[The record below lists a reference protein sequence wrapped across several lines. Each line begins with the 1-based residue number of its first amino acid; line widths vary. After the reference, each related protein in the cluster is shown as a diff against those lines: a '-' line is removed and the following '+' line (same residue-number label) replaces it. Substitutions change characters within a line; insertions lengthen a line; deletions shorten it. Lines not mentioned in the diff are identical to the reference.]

1 MKDKVV
7 IGIDESYKNTGI
19 TVNKN
24 NGEEIKVFNVYCD
37 SLDNNTLKRQSLKE
51 RLDKIVKHVKKNYPD
66 AEVVCIIERIRL
78 KSQGFLNINYIK
90 GIGALNAIITDIMYE
105 YGIEVYSVD
114 TRSWKSAIVGTSKPM
129 ANKYK
134 IDPEKYPTI
143 LWNIKNGR
151 KDKIINYDVGKKKKG
166 VITKGDLKY
175 TYDDDR
181 SDSIA
186 ISFYGFLPVKRQKL
200 EKEH

>member
-1 MKDKVV
+1 MNKVV

-37 SLDNNTLKRQSLKE
+37 SLDNNTLKRQMIKE
-51 RLDKIVKHVKKNYPD
+51 VLDKIVKHVKKNYAG
-66 AEVVCIIERIRL
+66 AEVICVIERIRL
-78 KSQGFLNINYIK
+78 QSKGFLNINYIK
-90 GIGALNAIITDIMYE
+90 GIGALNALIVDLMYD
-105 YGIEVYSVD
+105 YGIETFSVD
-114 TRSWKSAIVGTSKPM
+114 TRAWKSAVVGTSKPM
-129 ANKYK
+129 DNKFGLP
-134 IDPEKYPTI
+134 PEKYPTI
-143 LWNIKNGR
+143 VWNIKNGR
-151 KDKIINYDVGKKKKG
+151 KKLIINYDVGKKKKG
-166 VITKGDLKY
+166 VIVKGEKKY

-186 ISFYGFLPVKRQKL
+186 ISFYGFIPVSKQRL

>member
-7 IGIDESYKNTGI
+7 IGIDQSYKNTGV

-24 NGEEIKVFNVYCD
+24 NGEELKVFGLYTDCYKT
-37 SLDNNTLKRQSLKE
+37 NTIKRQSLKE
-51 RLDKIVKHVKKNYPD
+51 RLDKIVKHVKRVYPD

-90 GIGALNAIITDIMYE
+90 GIGALNAIITDIMYD
-105 YGIEVYSVD
+105 YGIETFSVD
-114 TRSWKSAIVGTSKPM
+114 TRSWKSAVVGTSKPKP
-129 ANKYK
+129 NKFG

-143 LWNIKNGR
+143 LWNVKNGR
-151 KDKIINYDVGKKKKG
+151 KKEIINYEVGKKKKG
-166 VITKGDLKY
+166 VIVKGDKRY
-175 TYDDDR
+175 RYDDDK

-186 ISFYGFLPVKRQKL
+186 ISFYGFLPTERQRL
-200 EKEH
+200 EEEH